1 MDIPTSERLATIQNE
16 IRLVEA
22 EKLEC
27 EQRLALFWEH
37 PPPIDPALVA
47 AAMLW
52 IKRRNRDLEDSKRN
66 LLNEQQALIVQATT
80 HLAPGRR
87 ED

>member
-1 MDIPTSERLATIQNE
+1 MDIPTSERLATIQNQ

-27 EQRLALFWEH
+27 EQRLVLFWEH
-37 PPPIDPALVA
+37 LSPIDPALVVV
-47 AAMLW
+47 AMLR
-52 IKRRNRDLEDSKRN
+52 IQRRIRALEDSKRD
-66 LLNEQQALIVQATT
+66 LLKEQQALIMQATT
-80 HLAPGRR
+80 HLAPSHR

>member
-1 MDIPTSERLATIQNE
+1 MDIPTSERLAIIDNQ
-16 IRLVEA
+16 IHLVEA
-22 EKLEC
+22 ERLAC

-37 PPPIDPALVA
+37 LPAIDPADVA
-47 AAMLW
+47 AAMQNLQGR
-52 IKRRNRDLEDSKRN
+52 ICNLKNRKRD
-66 LLNEQQALIVQATT
+66 LLNEKQALIVQAIT